1 MSTEAPDSPKAVG
14 GGSFFVA
21 LLRQGAPAIATATSE
36 LSEEIGD
43 PTPIHAL
50 KRISKM
56 AGPIDPAQRD
66 GLLLRATRYVVLI
79 PLAYRLLAVPG
90 QFGVHVIEHGTTGL
104 LPVGVF
110 TLLSVVLN
118 VVGFRWMLRSA
129 PFHGRDAGKLL
140 AVDIAFTVLSPLVLA
155 LTVPREAYFDAL
167 AVSSVHLFG
176 EAGLLTL
183 ALGVPAGLVFALIS
197 FPLRMLANWL
207 NTGQFHV
214 DAAFSTYSALLAL
227 MFLATAGLVL
237 TGLGTRLALAY
248 GTRNGRL
255 AERAQQHRM
264 LHDTVLQTLEAMALS
279 GTTNPQE
286 RLVEIQRLARAQA
299 MEIRQEIESAAS
311 ERAEAGARPL
321 GEKLATLAAEMAR
334 DGLRA
339 QLVVAELDDDTLSE
353 VRQIAIRDAVREALR
368 NTMKHSGTDR
378 VVVRV
383 EARDGGIA
391 VITRDHGTGFSPADR
406 PAGFGISESIT
417 ARLAEVGGTSLVES
431 SPGGGTRVTLWVPF

>member
-1 MSTEAPDSPKAVG
+1 VAG
-14 GGSFFVA
+14 GGSFLVA
-21 LLRQGAPAIATATSE
+21 LLRRGAPAIATATSE
-36 LSEEIGD
+36 LPDEIAD
-43 PTPIHAL
+43 PAPMHAL
-50 KRISKM
+50 RRISRM
-56 AGPIDPAQRD
+56 SGPIDPAERD

-90 QFGVHVIEHGTTGL
+90 QFGVYVLRHGTAGL

-110 TLLSVVLN
+110 TLLSVALN
-118 VVGFRWMLRSA
+118 VIGFRWMFRSA
-129 PFHGRDAGKLL
+129 PFRGRNAGKLL
-140 AVDIAFTVLSPLVLA
+140 AVDLVFTVLSPPVLA
-155 LTVPREAYFDAL
+155 LTVPTEVYFDAL

-183 ALGVPAGLVFALIS
+183 ALGVPSGLVFGLAS

-207 NTGQFHV
+207 NTGRFHV
-214 DAAFSTYSALLAL
+214 GEAFSTYSALLAET
-227 MFLATAGLVL
+227 FLAAAALVL

-279 GTTNPQE
+279 GTSNPEE

-299 MEIRQEIESAAS
+299 MEIRHTIESAAS
-311 ERAEAGARPL
+311 DRAEAGARPL
-321 GEKLATLAAEMAR
+321 GEKLAALAAEMAR

-383 EARDGGIA
+383 EERDGGIA
-391 VITRDHGTGFSPADR
+391 VITRDHGAGFDKATR

-431 SPGGGTRVTLWVPF
+431 GLAGGGTRVTLWVPF